1 MLDDE
6 IIQRNTTWCQEYL
19 SYWKQIGAWWFDL
32 NLIYHIKL
40 QCVETTQGN
49 PVAGNADRKSAEEFN
64 ISHGLINDNNHI
76 SGEE

>member
-1 MLDDE
+1 M
-6 IIQRNTTWCQEYL
+6 
-19 SYWKQIGAWWFDL
+19 

-40 QCVETTQGN
+40 QCVETTYGN
-49 PVAGNADRKSAEEFN
+49 PVAGNADRKSAEEFK

>member
-1 MLDDE
+1 M
-6 IIQRNTTWCQEYL
+6 
-19 SYWKQIGAWWFDL
+19 